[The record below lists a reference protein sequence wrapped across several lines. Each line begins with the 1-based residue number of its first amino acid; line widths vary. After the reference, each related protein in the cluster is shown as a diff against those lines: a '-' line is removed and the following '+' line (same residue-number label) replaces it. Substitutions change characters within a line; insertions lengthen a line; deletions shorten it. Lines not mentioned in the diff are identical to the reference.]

1 MDTRLYPHTT
11 LLSFAFQVFRQM
23 GCLDDHAR
31 MAADNLLAAD
41 LRGIDSHGV
50 ARLSGYYRLF
60 EAGRLKGDAAYRI
73 VHETPSTALLDAG
86 AGLGLVSAQLAMET
100 AIQKAQAV
108 GSGWVSVRNS
118 NHFGIAGR
126 YALMAARQGM
136 IGFAFTNASPL
147 VAPARSNQRMLGTNP
162 IAVAIPAGKY
172 PPLVADMATTAA
184 ANGKLE
190 ILQRKQKPAPEGWIL
205 DKDGRPTTDPTAPGQ
220 GGSLLPLGS
229 DAERAYHKGYAL
241 GAVVDILSG
250 VLGGSGF
257 GPWVPPFVAF
267 LQPRADAPHPGL
279 GHLMGALRVDA
290 FRPSDEFEQDM
301 ETWIEAFRDAPALD
315 AAAPVLIPGQPE
327 HEAEQ
332 ERLENGIPLIGSVVE
347 DLKAL
352 AGKVG
357 VSFAT
362 I

>member
-1 MDTRLYPHTT
+1 MPDTHLFSYPD
-11 LLSFAFQVFRQM
+11 LLDFARRVFLKM
-23 GCLDDHAR
+23 GCSEAHAK
-31 MAADNLLAAD
+31 MAAENLLAAD

-60 EAGRLKGDAAYRI
+60 EAGRLKGDANYAW
-73 VHETPSTALLDAG
+73 VHETPGTALLDAG
-86 AGLGLVSAQLAMET
+86 AGLGLVSGQLAMEK
-100 AIQKAQAV
+100 AIEKAQTV

-190 ILQRKQKPAPEGWIL
+190 ILQRKGKAAPNGWIL
-205 DKDGRPTTDPTAPGQ
+205 DKAGQPTTDPKAPGQ

-229 DAERAYHKGYAL
+229 DADRAYHKGYAL
-241 GAVVDILSG
+241 GSVVDILSG
-250 VLGGSGF
+250 VLSGSGF

-267 LQPRADAPHPGL
+267 LQPREDAPHPGI
-279 GHLMGALRVDA
+279 GHLVGALRVDA
-290 FRPSDEFEQDM
+290 FRPKEEFGHDM
-301 ETWIEAFRDAPALD
+301 ETWIEAFRAAPALD
-315 AAAPVLIPGQPE
+315 ASAPVLIPGQPE
-327 HEAEQ
+327 DES
-332 ERLENGIPLIGSVVE
+332 ERERVQNGIPLIDPVFQ
-347 DLKAL
+347 DLKSLSEKAEIQFI
-352 AGKVG
+352 A
-357 VSFAT
+357 
-362 I
+362 